1 MGGERLG
8 SCPGSDHLSVEE
20 SPETIKMRLQAAKAK
35 IPHLKKTL
43 RDLPHATTFS
53 RVEEHYLENDWGSRE
68 KVPVRVTYNE
78 GDPRFDSVKESILD
92 STERELGYLQR
103 RVETAK
109 REIENWEPTE
119 MLTAQR
125 VAAAERAEKE
135 AKRGNLQQERYE
147 KHFTKTR
154 DMLHKL
160 AGQLVKKEDAL
171 LKAMAKGDRSKISTA
186 ESQLETKISQILDN
200 FQKLKKVQ
208 EYTDASLAEIAE
220 DMELGELLGHMG
232 VPLLQAT
239 DWRKKEVILR
249 EMGVYSDWQTQFSP
263 VYPGFFTQVKK
274 KKR

>member
-1 MGGERLG
+1 
-8 SCPGSDHLSVEE
+8 
-20 SPETIKMRLQAAKAK
+20 
-35 IPHLKKTL
+35 
-43 RDLPHATTFS
+43 
-53 RVEEHYLENDWGSRE
+53 
-68 KVPVRVTYNE
+68 
-78 GDPRFDSVKESILD
+78 
-92 STERELGYLQR
+92 
-103 RVETAK
+103 
-109 REIENWEPTE
+109 
-119 MLTAQR
+119 
-125 VAAAERAEKE
+125 
-135 AKRGNLQQERYE
+135 
-147 KHFTKTR
+147 
-154 DMLHKL
+154 MLHKL